1 MNHSLTAKEKLKRLN
16 KLAIVFSVLDI
27 VIALWAVIGIVIAS
41 VSDNGGLIL
50 LYLGLAII
58 AIVYSVV
65 FASVVTRKRSLYTK
79 ELQESSARI
88 VRSGIWSEIWDSFK
102 HDGFESCIR
111 YDRLLY
117 EETDENS
124 IEYSFFAS
132 KHEFIL
138 SVDEKIVS
146 IIADEESEHPIEAEI
161 SLGSFSATDNFYEYI
176 NSFIEKVCTGLNV

>member
-65 FASVVTRKRSLYTK
+65 FASVVT
-79 ELQESSARI
+79 
-88 VRSGIWSEIWDSFK
+88 
-102 HDGFESCIR
+102 
-111 YDRLLY
+111 
-117 EETDENS
+117 
-124 IEYSFFAS
+124 
-132 KHEFIL
+132 
-138 SVDEKIVS
+138 
-146 IIADEESEHPIEAEI
+146 
-161 SLGSFSATDNFYEYI
+161 
-176 NSFIEKVCTGLNV
+176 